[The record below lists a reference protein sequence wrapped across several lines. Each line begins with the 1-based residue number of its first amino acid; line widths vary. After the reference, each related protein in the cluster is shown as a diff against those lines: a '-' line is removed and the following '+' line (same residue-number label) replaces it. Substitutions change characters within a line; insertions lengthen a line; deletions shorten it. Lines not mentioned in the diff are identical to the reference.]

1 MRVFSRN
8 SRRKFHFRA
17 FPCLTPWLGYLRLEK
32 FEAARIEK
40 VAASSPRGA
49 TDFNN
54 SRGDRGGRA
63 VKRGREKA
71 NEEIRSRCGNIEE
84 IKSCLAANP
93 PSVLPSDSKG
103 VAARET
109 NGRIAYAFERVY
121 LRGGTPLRSSRVCN
135 VKKIRDV

>member
-93 PSVLPSDSKG
+93 PSVLPSDSMASPRVKQTGESPTRSKG
-103 VAARET
+103 FTFGEVRPCARAAC
-109 NGRIAYAFERVY
+109 VM
-121 LRGGTPLRSSRVCN
+121 
-135 VKKIRDV
+135 